1 MTDSGTFYHTVVSSE
16 APAKLA
22 VRYDMVQLQILYT
35 SLYFVIQSSQVHIL
49 QFTEWAIIEV
59 DRQSEN
65 RVFLSL

>member
-1 MTDSGTFYHTVVSSE
+1 MTDSGTFYHTAASSE

-22 VRYDMVQLQILYT
+22 VLYDMARLHILYK
-35 SLYFVIQSSQVHIL
+35 SLYFVIQSSEVHIF

-65 RVFLSL
+65 SVFLSF

>member
-1 MTDSGTFYHTVVSSE
+1 MTDSGTFYHTAASSE

-22 VRYDMVQLQILYT
+22 VWYDMAQLQILYT